1 MNALNKTVIWLWVAT
16 CVLLVVTGVMY
27 ALTPED
33 GGANIGLGLLLVFVL
48 PAVAIVTLGATIAAV
63 VFRLVRKSST

>member
-27 ALTPED
+27 VLAPED

>member
-48 PAVAIVTLGATIAAV
+48 PAVAIVTRQRCGHKTEENGKA
-63 VFRLVRKSST
+63 

>member
-16 CVLLVVTGVMY
+16 CVLLVVAGVMY
-27 ALTPED
+27 ALTPEG

>member
-27 ALTPED
+27 ALAPED